1 MSDSTPDPAPFSE
14 LRVRGSH
21 PLWRRFPAR
30 FHSLFELFR
39 GPYPAVHAPR
49 FGLLRFRSPLL
60 SESRLFSLPPPTEMF
75 QFGGFPPH
83 GYGFTMRYRRI
94 TPVGFPIQ
102 ISADHLVFANPRR
115 FSQLITS
122 FFGSQCLGIHPVLF
136 SLNHSR
142 IPPGETLACVSL
154 SSLCGCLHPQPQM
167 SYSLIAICGFQGT
180 IRIRGDLR
188 SQRSERSP
196 QRPDRKEPESSVCP
210 CVIPFSRPFS
220 LFIFKALEKEPFK
233 KQNDAGSVEIKG
245 FEPLTPCLQGRCSP
259 N

>member
-1 MSDSTPDPAPFSE
+1 MSDSTLDPAPFFE

-75 QFGGFPPH
+75 QFGGFPPR
-83 GYGFTMRYRRI
+83 GYEFTLRYRRI

-136 SLNHSR
+136 SLNHPR

-154 SSLCGCLHPQPQM
+154 SSLCGCLHPQPRM
-167 SYSLIAICGFQGT
+167 SYSIFTRIIYFQ
-180 IRIRGDLR
+180 IFSYQSALAAK
-188 SQRSERSP
+188 P
-196 QRPDRKEPESSVCP
+196 RKEIRESNP
-210 CVIPFSRPFS
+210 
-220 LFIFKALEKEPFK
+220 LFLSQTVALPM
-233 KQNDAGSVEIKG
+233 SY
-245 FEPLTPCLQGRCSP
+245 TP
-259 N
+259 

>member
-1 MSDSTPDPAPFSE
+1 
-14 LRVRGSH
+14 
-21 PLWRRFPAR
+21 
-30 FHSLFELFR
+30 
-39 GPYPAVHAPR
+39 
-49 FGLLRFRSPLL
+49 
-60 SESRLFSLPPPTEMF
+60 MF

-83 GYGFTMRYRRI
+83 GYGFTLRYRRV

-136 SLNHSR
+136 SLNHPR

-196 QRPDRKEPESSVCP
+196 SRPDRKEAESSICLS
-210 CVIPFSRPFS
+210 FRASS
-220 LFIFKALEKEPFK
+220 GSEKA
-233 KQNDAGSVEIKG
+233 AYI
-245 FEPLTPCLQGRCSP
+245 PCLLSFPFGKTKKHDTARRS
-259 N
+259 

>member
-1 MSDSTPDPAPFSE
+1 MSDSTPDPAPFFK

-83 GYGFTMRYRRI
+83 GYGFTLRYRRI

-136 SLNHSR
+136 SLNHPR

-180 IRIRGDLR
+180 IRIRGDFDLSAQCKTLGAR
-188 SQRSERSP
+188 IERNRNP
-196 QRPDRKEPESSVCP
+196 QYAFLSTLPAEGKKRHIFRA
-210 CVIPFSRPFS
+210 FS
-220 LFIFKALEKEPFK
+220 LPLSGKQKARYGPEVMNL
-233 KQNDAGSVEIKG
+233 
-245 FEPLTPCLQGRCSP
+245 PCSSQSR
-259 N
+259 

>member
-1 MSDSTPDPAPFSE
+1 
-14 LRVRGSH
+14 
-21 PLWRRFPAR
+21 
-30 FHSLFELFR
+30 
-39 GPYPAVHAPR
+39 
-49 FGLLRFRSPLL
+49 
-60 SESRLFSLPPPTEMF
+60 MF

-83 GYGFTMRYRRI
+83 GYGFTLRYRRI

-142 IPPGETLACVSL
+142 ISPGETLACVSL
-154 SSLCGCLHPQPQM
+154 SFSLRM
-167 SYSLIAICGFQGT
+167 SPPAASDVLLFDCNM
-180 IRIRGDLR
+180 R
-188 SQRSERSP
+188 
-196 QRPDRKEPESSVCP
+196 
-210 CVIPFSRPFS
+210 FSRYDTDSRRYPIS
-220 LFIFKALEKEPFK
+220 APKTKLLAPGSKGTEILSMPLRHSIFPPLLAFHFQSFRKGAFQKT
-233 KQNDAGSVEIKG
+233 NDAGPVEIKG